1 MNAVSGK
8 AFLTASVVAASV
20 LVATSFLPH
29 SAKAEEE
36 KVLNIYN
43 WSDYIAPD
51 TLAKFTAETGI
62 KVNYDV
68 YDANEVLEVKLMAGR
83 SGYDVVFPG
92 AAPFLAQ
99 QIKAGVYQ
107 ALDRSKLPNYKE
119 IDPDT
124 LKTLEK
130 SDPGNQ
136 FAVPYMIAPTGIG
149 YNVEKVRKIMG
160 DDFVIDSWSALF
172 DPEVLEKLKSCGVTW
187 LDAPTET
194 IPAALAFLGKNPD
207 SQDKDDLTAAETL
220 LLKARPFTKYL
231 HSSKYI
237 SDLANGDICVAH
249 GYGGD
254 LQQARFRARDAGK
267 GVDINVIIPK
277 EGAQTVIDVMAVP
290 KDAPHPE
297 NAHRFIDFI
306 MRPDII
312 APITNTVGY
321 ANAIPASKQFINPDI
336 ANDPAIYPSEEVRK
350 KFFVVSPAQ
359 RDYER
364 LRTRVWTRIK
374 TNR

>member
-1 MNAVSGK
+1 MNAV
-8 AFLTASVVAASV
+8 FNRTLLTASVMVA
-20 LVATSFLPH
+20 
-29 SAKAEEE
+29 SALISTGILSTAARAEEE

-62 KVNYDV
+62 RVNYDV

-99 QIKAGVYQ
+99 QIKVGVYQ
-107 ALDRSKLPNYKE
+107 PLDRSKLANYGG
-119 IDPDT
+119 IDPVT

-136 FAVPYMIAPTGIG
+136 YAVPYMIAPTGIG
-149 YNVEKVRKIMG
+149 YNVEKVKKALG
-160 DDFVIDSWSALF
+160 EDAAIDSWSFMF
-172 DPEVLEKLKSCGVTW
+172 DPAVLEKLKGCGVTW

-194 IPAALAFLGKNPD
+194 IPAALLYLGKDPD
-207 SQDKDDLTAAETL
+207 SQDKADLTAAEEM
-220 LLKARPFTKYL
+220 LLKARPFIKYL

-254 LQQARFRARDAGK
+254 LQQSRMRAKEAGK
-267 GVDINVIIPK
+267 GVDIKVIVPK
-277 EGAQTVIDVMAVP
+277 EGAQVVIDVMAIP

-306 MRPDII
+306 LRPDII
-312 APITNTVGY
+312 APISNKVGY
-321 ANAIPASKQFINPDI
+321 ANAVPASEALIDSEI
-336 ANDPAIYPSEEVRK
+336 RNDAAIYPPEDVRK
-350 KFFVVSPAQ
+350 KFFMVSPAQ

-364 LRTRVWTRIK
+364 LRTRSWTKVK

>member
-1 MNAVSGK
+1 MNAVFSK
-8 AFLTASVVAASV
+8 TLLTASVVVAST
-20 LVATSFLPH
+20 LVATGILST
-29 SAKAEEE
+29 AARAEEE

-51 TLAKFTAETGI
+51 TLERFTAETGI

-83 SGYDVVFPG
+83 SGYDVVFPS

-99 QIKAGVYQ
+99 QIEVGVYQ
-107 ALDRSKLPNYKE
+107 PLDRSKLPNFAGV
-119 IDPDT
+119 DPVA

-136 FAVPYMIAPTGIG
+136 YAVPYMIAPTGIG
-149 YNVEKVRKIMG
+149 YNVAKIKKALG
-160 DDFVIDSWSALF
+160 DDAVIDSWSALF
-172 DPEVLEKLKSCGVTW
+172 DPAVLEKIKGCGVTW

-194 IPAALAFLGKNPD
+194 IPSGLLYLGKNPD
-207 SQDKDDLTAAETL
+207 SQDKEDLAATEKM
-220 LLKARPFTKYL
+220 LLKARPFIKYL

-237 SDLANGDICVAH
+237 SDLANGDICLAH

-254 LQQARFRARDAGK
+254 LQQSRMRARESGN
-267 GVDINVIIPK
+267 GVEIKVIVPK
-277 EGAQTVIDVMAVP
+277 EGAQVVIDVMAVP

-306 MRPDII
+306 LRPDVI
-312 APITNTVGY
+312 APITNSVGY
-321 ANAIPASKQFINPDI
+321 ANAVPASE
-336 ANDPAIYPSEEVRK
+336 ALVDPEIRSDAAIYPPEEVRK
-350 KFFVVSPAQ
+350 KFFMVSPAP

-364 LRTRVWTRIK
+364 SRTRSWTRVK

>member
-8 AFLTASVVAASV
+8 TFLTASVVAVSV
-20 LVATSFLPH
+20 LTVASFLPH
-29 SAKAEEE
+29 AARAEEE

-51 TLAKFTAETGI
+51 TLARFTAETGI

-92 AAPFLAQ
+92 AAPFFAQ

-107 ALDRSKLPNYKE
+107 ALDRSKLSNYKG

-136 FAVPYMIAPTGIG
+136 FGVPYMIAPTGIG
-149 YNVEKVRKIMG
+149 YNVEKVKKALG
-160 DDFVIDSWSALF
+160 EDVVIDSWAILF

-207 SQDKDDLTAAETL
+207 SQDKDDLAAAEAL
-220 LLKARPFTKYL
+220 LLKARPFIKYL

-237 SDLANGDICVAH
+237 SDLANGEICVAH

-254 LQQARFRARDAGK
+254 LQQARFRAMDAGK
-267 GVDINVIIPK
+267 GVDIKVIIPK
-277 EGAQTVIDVMAVP
+277 EGAQTVIDVMAIP

-297 NAHRFIDFI
+297 NAHKFIDFI
-306 MRPDII
+306 LRPDVI
-312 APITNTVGY
+312 APISNTVGY
-321 ANAIPASKQFINPDI
+321 ANAVPASQAFLKPDI
-336 ANDPAIYPSEEVRK
+336 KDDVAIYPPEEVRK
-350 KFFVVSPAQ
+350 KLFVVSPAG

-364 LRTRVWTRIK
+364 LRTRTWTRIK